1 MPIMSKNERSC
12 RVGNIILFEKEPFIG
27 LLLKDD
33 DNCLI
38 MAILQFESLGM
49 TEFRFDSIHQKTV
62 FENEPISNEDSEVDK
77 DTLQG

>member
-1 MPIMSKNERSC
+1 MYNR
-12 RVGNIILFEKEPFIG
+12 RLF
-27 LLLKDD
+27 LKDD

-62 FENEPISNEDSEVDK
+62 FENEPNRMDK
-77 DTLQG
+77 YVRAVCIHESIFTQNSLKDIYGGV